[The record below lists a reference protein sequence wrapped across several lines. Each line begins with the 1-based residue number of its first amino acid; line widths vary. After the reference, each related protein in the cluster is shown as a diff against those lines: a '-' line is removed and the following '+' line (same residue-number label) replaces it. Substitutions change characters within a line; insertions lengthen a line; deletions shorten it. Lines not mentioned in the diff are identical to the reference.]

1 MTSIA
6 VELPLYSDPSYQYN
20 AAVEN
25 KSRVFKFNWNDR
37 SCSWHMDIS
46 NDDGTVIVQGI
57 KLVPSYPM
65 LLDYPLYK
73 YEMTGYFVLMQ
84 QNVAQN
90 GSENK
95 LITDIPDRYTLFYIF
110 EQES

>member
-1 MTSIA
+1 MTTFS
-6 VELPLYSDPSYQYN
+6 VELPLFAEPSYQYN
-20 AAVEN
+20 ASIEN

-37 SCSWHMDIS
+37 LCAWHMDIA
-46 NDDGTVIVQGI
+46 NDDGTVIVEGI
-57 KLVPSYPM
+57 RLVPSYPM
-65 LLDYPLYK
+65 LMDYQLDK
-73 YEMTGYFVLMQ
+73 FDMTGYFVLMQ
-84 QNVAQN
+84 QNLAQL